1 MNTKHILFA
10 IATLVLLF
18 AVSCQRDELQGGSI
32 SGEEVSVSISAVM
45 PEGGEPVV
53 RSATDPGDGSDV
65 NRCIMSIYLADEGLA
80 DGPILYA
87 DKVIAQVSGKTA
99 VFPDQRLVSG
109 HKYRFVFWADYV
121 TDNSSEDGRAAD
133 LHYDTQNFPTV
144 SFNDEAAYKSNDDT
158 RDAFFLSEV
167 VKVSGPSTQSF
178 ELRRPFGQLNIITND
193 WGAIPDEAAAQL
205 RPAKVKL
212 TFNGVPNTIDLLTGE
227 VSDAADILGE
237 AVEVSKIAQD
247 GDAKHLSFDYIL
259 AKPDDQTILSGF
271 TMDFLAD
278 DGNTKVTDTYTFT
291 SIPVQRNY
299 QTNVRGNLLTDRTGV
314 EIEVV
319 PEFDGLLPEE
329 VNDAETLIAALQN
342 GGYVK
347 FTSDITVTDATIA
360 PAGTPINIDLG
371 GHTLTFESDVA
382 SLEAYNSTVT
392 ISGGVVEAMNIPK
405 TTGNAVNDLLH
416 VLDNGTIILDE
427 VTLRTSAGGVGV
439 NSGIEN
445 GEVVIRNSEIDVAA
459 YALSTNASAV
469 PENLQIEL
477 ENSSFKG
484 STAVL
489 INVPCT
495 LRMNYCDVMGKN
507 AAAFLM
513 RGGNATIENSTI
525 TLNYTDGDGETIGD
539 YFQDLEWNTGNMV
552 NVAALTAG
560 NKKQGSYQY
569 STTIDMKN
577 TVVEVAGPYAD
588 YLPAM
593 YVNANQGEGLG
604 VTITYD
610 DECEIIGGIEIGSGN
625 VTVNGEEMTTS
636 SQIMSVSEGGDLAK
650 AFKDLG
656 TGIGQIQHLQVTLA
670 GDIDLSQVAF
680 QDVPAGTSVSMDLS
694 DYTATLPK
702 RNLLT
707 SGALSLRNGNLSDPS
722 GAGIGCLSGGSVSLD
737 EVQYDA
743 EGWGCIFVTQN
754 AENTNISIKNST
766 INGGYYA
773 VTSNASANP
782 VASSTIVLENS
793 TFTADESAMMINIP
807 SDITVTD
814 CSFTGG
820 WQAVFLRGGSAEFTD
835 CRINLVMDQ
844 SYGDWPEKHVKA
856 DETWADGNQA
866 ETAAMLIG
874 NRCVEGSA
882 SYNYPTSVM
891 LRNTTFS
898 IEGNNG
904 GGGKTTDN
912 TPAVS
917 IWSRVEEGNGAT
929 FGYDAATKSSI
940 DAIGTG
946 LVKNNDGIN
955 LTIVEL

>member
-1 MNTKHILFA
+1 MKANYL
-10 IATLVLLF
+10 IASMAAAALLL
-18 AVSCQRDELQGGSI
+18 ASCQRDELGGSSL
-32 SGEEVSVSISAVM
+32 SGEEVTVSISAVM

-87 DKVIAQVSGKTA
+87 EKVIAQVSGKTA

-109 HKYRFVFWADYV
+109 HDYRFVFWADQV
-121 TDNSSEDGRAAD
+121 ADNTSETGRAAD

-144 SFNDEAAYKSNDDT
+144 
-158 RDAFFLSEV
+158 LSEV
-167 VKVSGPSTQSF
+167 VTVSGPSTQSF

-193 WGAIPDEAAAQL
+193 WGAIPEKAADQL

-212 TFNGVPNTIDLLTGE
+212 TFNDVPNTIDLLTGK
-227 VSDAADILGE
+227 VSGE
-237 AVEVSKIAQD
+237 AYLSGDAVKVSQIAQD

-259 AKPDDQTILSGF
+259 AEPDDQTILADF

-278 DGNTKVTDTYTFT
+278 DGSTQVTDPYTFT
-291 SIPVQRNY
+291 NIPVQRNY

-807 SDITVTD
+807 SEITVTD

-820 WQAVFLRGGSAEFTD
+820 WQAVFLRGGSAEFTY
-835 CRINLVMDQ
+835 CSINLVMDQ

-856 DETWADGNQA
+856 DGTWADGNQA

-904 GGGKTTDN
+904 GGGKTTYN

-929 FGYDAATKSSI
+929 FSYDAATKSSI

-946 LVKNNDGIN
+946 LVKNNDGKN

>member
-1 MNTKHILFA
+1 MKANYL
-10 IATLVLLF
+10 IASMAAAALLL
-18 AVSCQRDELQGGSI
+18 ASCQRDELGGSSL
-32 SGEEVSVSISAVM
+32 SGEEVTVSISAVM

-87 DKVIAQVSGKTA
+87 EKVIAQVSGKTA

-109 HKYRFVFWADYV
+109 HDYRFVFWADQV
-121 TDNSSEDGRAAD
+121 ADNTSETGRAAD

-144 SFNDEAAYKSNDDT
+144 SFKDGAAYKSNDDT

-167 VKVSGPSTQSF
+167 VTVSGPSTQSF

-193 WGAIPDEAAAQL
+193 WGAIPEKAADQL

-212 TFNGVPNTIDLLTGE
+212 TFNDVPNTIDLLTGK
-227 VSDAADILGE
+227 VSGE
-237 AVEVSKIAQD
+237 AYLSGDAVKVSQIAQD

-259 AKPDDQTILSGF
+259 AEPDDQTILADF

-278 DGNTKVTDTYTFT
+278 DGSTQVTDPYTFT
-291 SIPVQRNY
+291 NIPVQRNY

-807 SDITVTD
+807 SEITVTD

-820 WQAVFLRGGSAEFTD
+820 WQAVFLRGGSAEFTY
-835 CRINLVMDQ
+835 CSINLVMDQ

-856 DETWADGNQA
+856 DGTWADGNQA

-904 GGGKTTDN
+904 GGGKTTYN

-929 FGYDAATKSSI
+929 FSYDAATKSSI

-946 LVKNNDGIN
+946 LVKNNDGKN